1 MLDFFLLDF
10 NAHGDSEIYETV
22 DSLCFSALVEFEEKK
37 QMRGFE
43 TKLAKSHG
51 KRQTDTRLTE
61 APEYGSTVSQ
71 EFPLTTH
78 VFGQFTV
85 ESWEKE
91 RV

>member
-1 MLDFFLLDF
+1 MLDF
-10 NAHGDSEIYETV
+10 NAHSDSEIYETV

-71 EFPLTTH
+71 EFPLSTH

-85 ESWEKE
+85 ES
-91 RV
+91 

>member
-1 MLDFFLLDF
+1 
-10 NAHGDSEIYETV
+10 
-22 DSLCFSALVEFEEKK
+22 
-37 QMRGFE
+37 MRGFE

-85 ESWEKE
+85 ELWEKE

>member
-1 MLDFFLLDF
+1 M
-10 NAHGDSEIYETV
+10 
-22 DSLCFSALVEFEEKK
+22 C
-37 QMRGFE
+37 GFE

-51 KRQTDTRLTE
+51 KRQTGTRLTE

-85 ESWEKE
+85 ES
-91 RV
+91 